1 MLCLYRSIAR
11 HGMPGWICRG
21 HLSFPLI
28 PSLYHATATVLEPV
42 ESPREGLLRP
52 GPVGCSGCR
61 YPGRQGRAGGPD
73 DDWSSFTFPFSSFP
87 HFPFLRLVVK
97 CDLFFS
103 PSPGLRLSLSLI
115 YPSLSFPPTHISLIL
130 SNIRPQIPIT
140 RSKTLHLFQ
149 TPRKGGV
156 FFRILKIFR
165 NSRFH
170 LVPYTPRGSARAR
183 KKRIPLALSSSS
195 A

>member
-115 YPSLSFPPTHISLIL
+115 YPSLSFPPHTHQS
-130 SNIRPQIPIT
+130 
-140 RSKTLHLFQ
+140 
-149 TPRKGGV
+149 
-156 FFRILKIFR
+156 
-165 NSRFH
+165 H
-170 LVPYTPRGSARAR
+170 LVQHPSANSNYTLKNTPPLPNPT
-183 KKRIPLALSSSS
+183 KRRSLLPHFENLPELSLPSRPIYT
-195 A
+195 AW